1 MGTRDAISSWRSAR
15 FLGRTLPWRLSFT
28 SGAVIVALILAA
40 GVSQGSEYRVG
51 NDFEFA
57 AQNWSTGNALR
68 MTVSLRF

>member
-1 MGTRDAISSWRSAR
+1 M
-15 FLGRTLPWRLSFT
+15 
-28 SGAVIVALILAA
+28 IVALILAA
-40 GVSQGSEYRVG
+40 GVSQGSEYGVG